1 MRGRILAAL
10 IAVLLPVAAFA
21 AEGGKAGMPQ
31 LDATKFAPQLIW
43 LAITFV
49 VLYVLMAKVA
59 LPRVSEVLEAR
70 ADHINDDL
78 RRAEQAR
85 EEAESVMQA
94 YERALADARAKAQA
108 EAKTA
113 TDAVQA
119 MAHQRSTE
127 AGAALAAET
136 AAAERQIAE
145 ARTAAL
151 ANVGQIAAD
160 VAGEAVQRV
169 AGIQVD
175 AATVRAAVDAVGGR
189 R

>member
-1 MRGRILAAL
+1 MRGRILVGLIALVLPAAAL
-10 IAVLLPVAAFA
+10 A
-21 AEGGKAGMPQ
+21 AEGGGAGMPQ

-43 LAITFV
+43 LAIAFV

-85 EEAESVMQA
+85 EEAESVMLA
-94 YERALADARAKAQA
+94 YEKALADARAKAQA

-119 MAHQRSTE
+119 MAQQRSGE
-127 AGAALAAET
+127 AGAALAAEL
-136 AAAERQIAE
+136 AASERQIAE

-151 ANVGQIAAD
+151 ANVGEIATE
-160 VAGEAVQRV
+160 VAGDAVRRI

-175 AATVRAAVDAVGGR
+175 PGAVRAAVQAAGGR
-189 R
+189 